1 MTARLNAPGIEQLPA
16 GDELYAAGDELRN
29 QEADSFHG
37 VRVAGRVMQ
46 EDDLAVPNLREN
58 AVDPCLNAG
67 FRDPVLT
74 AGAADEGQIHLI
86 KERIADGDVGWAE
99 EAGGAWPMSSW
110 MRSVQGRISASICSG
125 VMSAIC

>member
-1 MTARLNAPGIEQLPA
+1 
-16 GDELYAAGDELRN
+16 
-29 QEADSFHG
+29 
-37 VRVAGRVMQ
+37 MQ

-99 EAGGAWPMSSW
+99 ERSRSRKARHAGRPGPSPE
-110 MRSVQGRISASICSG
+110 
-125 VMSAIC
+125 